1 MWSRSESDTV
11 RVIWLLICI
20 PPIISQRPKV
30 WPNHTK
36 EAVIMVI
43 YISGGLVALLLCG
56 LICYV
61 ITRVKGWASSV
72 CWAHALGGFLLGPF
86 WLLVCI
92 SKPRYTPGCE
102 KVCRMGA
109 PAFGVWL
116 AIGTALSVIGDV
128 LLLVFAF
135 TRWQYGA
142 LGIFLVPIGILALLI
157 LDQRC

>member
-1 MWSRSESDTV
+1 M
-11 RVIWLLICI
+11 IWLLICI

-116 AIGTALSVIGDV
+116 AIGTALALSVTFYCLFSHLRAGNMV
-128 LLLVFAF
+128 RWEFSLCLLGFWPCLS
-135 TRWQYGA
+135 
-142 LGIFLVPIGILALLI
+142 
-157 LDQRC
+157 

>member
-1 MWSRSESDTV
+1 
-11 RVIWLLICI
+11 
-20 PPIISQRPKV
+20 
-30 WPNHTK
+30 
-36 EAVIMVI
+36 MVI

-72 CWAHALGGFLLGPF
+72 CWAHALGGFLL
-86 WLLVCI
+86 

>member
-1 MWSRSESDTV
+1 MSDSDTV
-11 RVIWLLICI
+11 RAVWLLICI

-36 EAVIMVI
+36 GAVIMVI
-43 YISGGLVALLLCG
+43 YISGGLLALLLCG

-61 ITRVKGWASSV
+61 ITRAKGWAYST
-72 CWAHALGGFLLGPF
+72 CWAHAIGGFLLGLF
-86 WLLVCI
+86 WLPVCI

-116 AIGTALSVIGDV
+116 AISTALSVIGDA

-142 LGIFLVPIGILALLI
+142 LGIFLVPIGILTLLI

>member
-1 MWSRSESDTV
+1 M
-11 RVIWLLICI
+11 I
-20 PPIISQRPKV
+20 
-30 WPNHTK
+30 
-36 EAVIMVI
+36 I

-56 LICYV
+56 LLCYI
-61 ITRVKGWASSV
+61 ITRVKGWASST
-72 CWAHALGGFLLGPF
+72 CWAHAIGGFLLGLF
-86 WLLVCI
+86 WLPVCI

>member
-1 MWSRSESDTV
+1 M
-11 RVIWLLICI
+11 I
-20 PPIISQRPKV
+20 
-30 WPNHTK
+30 
-36 EAVIMVI
+36 I
-43 YISGGLVALLLCG
+43 YISGGFLALLLCG

-61 ITRVKGWASSV
+61 IKRVKGWASSA

-86 WLLVCI
+86 WLPVCI

-116 AIGTALSVIGDV
+116 AIGTALSVIGDA
-128 LLLVFAF
+128 LLLIYSICH
-135 TRWQYGA
+135 WQYGA
-142 LGIFLVPIGILALLI
+142 LGIFIVPIGLWVLLI